1 MAKENTFHKLS
12 EDNLKEVSGGQTI
25 GEWQAQHRIQTI
37 GEWAA
42 EVKRKRQIQLGP
54 VGNQTPVKQG
64 QSGTGNPP
72 EFWEDVWCPICKAPF
87 RANIMLNTVYCEK
100 GHPIEIRG

>member
-1 MAKENTFHKLS
+1 MAKEKTFHKLS

-25 GEWQAQHRIQTI
+25 GEWQEQHKIQP
-37 GEWAA
+37 
-42 EVKRKRQIQLGP
+42 GP

-64 QSGTGNPP
+64 QSGTENPP